1 MKFPF
6 SAVVAALVA
15 TVVLSACGGK
25 DNDAAAGKPADAAK
39 AAAGAPGAK
48 PGGPAGP
55 GGAGGPPK
63 GLPVKAMPVRVV
75 EMTSDVSA
83 VGTLLADESVMI
95 RPEIDGRVDAIHF
108 QEGQTVTRGQK
119 LVSMDPAELKAQLSR
134 MDVLVRTEQ
143 QRLDRAKELLAQQF
157 ISQEAVDLARNNLD
171 SAVAQRREAE
181 ARLTKTTIQ
190 APFSGTIGLRL
201 ISPGAYVKKGDDIA
215 RLESLSLIKVDFRI
229 PEAFTSKIRSGQ
241 EMHIRLDAFPGEE
254 FAGRIYAVEPMI
266 DERTR
271 TVLIRGRVDNPKLKL
286 KPGMFVRVALTFDK
300 RANAIVVPE
309 PAIWPQGTESF
320 VFKVVDGKAMLTKVG
335 LGVRRPGEVE
345 VKDGLAPGDLVVTE
359 GQIKLKDGAPVM
371 VLPSAPPAGAAPAPK
386 QS

>member
-6 SAVVAALVA
+6 CAVVAALVA

-55 GGAGGPPK
+55 GGAGGAPK

>member
-1 MKFPF
+1 M
-6 SAVVAALVA
+6 S
-15 TVVLSACGGK
+15 LSACGGK
-25 DNDAAAGKPADAAK
+25 DNDNAAGKPADAPK
-39 AAAGAPGAK
+39 AAAAPA
-48 PGGPAGP
+48 
-55 GGAGGPPK
+55 AGGGKPM

-83 VGTLLADESVMI
+83 VGSLLADESVII

-108 QEGQTVTRGQK
+108 QEGQMVSRGQK
-119 LVSMDPAELKAQLSR
+119 LVSLDPAELKAQFAR

-181 ARLTKTTIQ
+181 ARLTKTSIQ

-229 PEAFTSKIRSGQ
+229 PEAFTSKIRTGQ
-241 EMHIRLDAFPGEE
+241 QMSIKLDAFPGEE
-254 FAGRIYAVEPMI
+254 FSGRIYAVEPMI

-300 RANAIVVPE
+300 RPNALVVPE
-309 PAIWPQGTESF
+309 PAIWPQGTDTF
-320 VFKVVDGKAMLTKVG
+320 VFKVVEGKVALTKVS

-345 VKDGLAPGDLVVTE
+345 VTGGLEPGDLVVTE
-359 GQIKLKDGAPVM
+359 GQMKLKDGAPVM
-371 VLPSAPPAGAAPAPK
+371 VLPNAPPAGGAPAPK